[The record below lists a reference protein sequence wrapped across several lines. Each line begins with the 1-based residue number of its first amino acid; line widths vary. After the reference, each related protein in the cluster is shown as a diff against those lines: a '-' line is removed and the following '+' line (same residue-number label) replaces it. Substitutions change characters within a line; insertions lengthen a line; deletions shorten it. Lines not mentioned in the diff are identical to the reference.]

1 MQIEEGSDINLNSE
15 RSEISIA
22 EPSTS
27 SAAATL
33 PGCYMIVHN
42 VSKRHNIG
50 TLVRSAAAFGVTE
63 VSCLH
68 PSTPPRTAISWIALC
83 LPPQWVSFGGV
94 HHLHCMAEPC

>member
-1 MQIEEGSDINLNSE
+1 MQTEEGDIALNSE
-15 RSEISIA
+15 RSEMSIA

-27 SAAATL
+27 GAAITL

-63 VSCLH
+63 VRRMH
-68 PSTPPRTAISWIALC
+68 PFNPPRTAISWIDLC
-83 LPPQWVSFGGV
+83 LQLWWVLFGGV
-94 HHLHCMAEPC
+94 HHLHGVAEPC